1 VSDRLEQVDELSAL
15 MEEFGLSEAS
25 LTSDGF
31 TIRFSRRARSAQM
44 GPVAGESFVEDSFEP
59 LAAVPIAPAAPTGTP
74 VTSPM
79 NGIFYRSA
87 NPATPAYVK
96 EGDVIEAGDVIGLV
110 EAMKVFNEVPSPIA
124 GTVLRI
130 IPQTGEIVHPGDVIL
145 YVA

>member
-1 VSDRLEQVDELSAL
+1 MSDRKEQVDELSAL

-25 LTSDGF
+25 LTSDGL
-31 TIRFSRRARSAQM
+31 TVRFSRRVRSAQTA
-44 GPVAGESFVEDSFEP
+44 PVGESFTEESFEP
-59 LAAVPIAPAAPTGTP
+59 IATVAPAPAAPTGTP
-74 VTSPM
+74 VTCPM

-87 NPATPAYVK
+87 NPSSPAYVK

-110 EAMKVFNEVPSPIA
+110 EAMKVFNEVPSPVG

-130 IPQTGEIVHPGDVIL
+130 LPQTGEIVHPGDVIL